1 MTQITS
7 LKSLVVSHKE
17 AEMEFPG
24 FPDFKV
30 KVNYLSRE
38 TLQKLRKKATSVT
51 YKNRQPIES
60 LDDELFLK
68 LYAEAC
74 VTGWSGLK
82 WAYVEQLA
90 PIDTADIDLESEL
103 PFSPENA
110 LELMKSSV
118 NFDQF
123 ISESVTDL
131 GNFSKNS

>member
-24 FPDFKV
+24 CPDFKV

-38 TLQKLRKKATSVT
+38 TLQKLRKKATTVV
-51 YKNRQPIES
+51 YKNRQPVES
-60 LDDELFLK
+60 LDDDLFLK
-68 LYAEAC
+68 LYSEAC
-74 VTGWSGLK
+74 VTGWVGLK
-82 WAYVEQLA
+82 WAYVQQLA
-90 PIDTADIDLESEL
+90 PINTDGIDLEEEL
-103 PFSPENA
+103 VFSPENA

-123 ISESVTDL
+123 VSESVTDL
-131 GNFSKNS
+131 GNFSKSN